1 MLISDLTLTMPIP
14 DFPSLSY
21 GTTEKEI
28 YEFRVD
34 DKEKLWEELGVRVKA
49 SLAKSEFSINTIN
62 AKDTLEREYK
72 KAPQVREP

>member
-34 DKEKLWEELGVRVKA
+34 DRDKLWEEQGLRVKA
-49 SLAKSEFSINTIN
+49 WLAKLEFTVNTIN
-62 AKDTLEREYK
+62 AKDTLEKYK